1 MTQWVFDL
9 GNSRM
14 KCAPLRADG
23 RLGEV
28 RALGY
33 GDDVAGAR
41 DDAIPA
47 AVTGEAASAGLASVA
62 SPSRTAA
69 AGRGS
74 GRSRAGRTSRR
85 SSPGI
90 SPSPLPPLPR
100 AGEGKCRPATRP

>member
-14 KCAPLRADG
+14 KCAPLQADG

-33 GDDVAGAR
+33 GDDVAGAL

-47 AVTGEAASAGLASVA
+47 AVTGEAASAVLASVA
-62 SPSRTAA
+62 SPARTAA
-69 AGRGS
+69 AVD
-74 GRSRAGRTSRR
+74 
-85 SSPGI
+85 
-90 SPSPLPPLPR
+90 
-100 AGEGKCRPATRP
+100 

>member
-33 GDDVAGAR
+33 GDDVAGALH
-41 DDAIPA
+41 DAIPA
-47 AVTGEAASAGLASVA
+47 AVTGEAASAVLASVA
-62 SPSRTAA
+62 SPARTAA
-69 AGRGS
+69 AVDFSQTSLLEIIATRRTNLPNYSQS
-74 GRSRAGRTSRR
+74 GKDRR
-85 SSPGI
+85 SHTSP
-90 SPSPLPPLPR
+90 
-100 AGEGKCRPATRP
+100 